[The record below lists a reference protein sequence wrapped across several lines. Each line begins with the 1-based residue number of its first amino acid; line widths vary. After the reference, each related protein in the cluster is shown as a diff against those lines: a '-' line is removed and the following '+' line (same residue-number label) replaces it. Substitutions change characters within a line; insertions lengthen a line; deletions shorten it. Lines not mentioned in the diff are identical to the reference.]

1 MYKRHVTIFKQ
12 LSKIFEKLGDEPR
25 STSYHKLYKKLELGD
40 LEGISEKSKKKIEE
54 ITKTGKLKILTDL
67 QKDKKVKAKLELIK
81 IIGVGPSVAEKL
93 VNRNITTFSQF
104 KRDKEKKT
112 KLQELGVKYHNKI
125 SEPSFEIFHYMT
137 KFLCNYVPDIKDIA
151 IAGSYRTGNE
161 NPNDIDLIL
170 VTKDGKID
178 QTIKVLE
185 KCGILVDYLKS
196 GLEDLLGVIL
206 YKKKFYRIDIK
217 VTTKKYFATY
227 LLFFGSGKYF
237 SKYIRGVAK
246 EKGYKLNQYGI
257 TKNGKLKTFRSERA
271 VFNFLGL
278 KYLTP
283 QERVLYF

>member
-12 LSKIFEKLGDEPR
+12 LSKILEKLGDEPR
-25 STSYHKLYKKLELGD
+25 STSYHKLYKKLELGN
-40 LEGISEKSKKKIEE
+40 LEGISEKSKKKIDE

-104 KRDKEKKT
+104 KRDREKKT

-125 SEPSFEIFHYMT
+125 GEPSFDIFHYMT
-137 KFLCNYVPDIKDIA
+137 KFLCNYVPGVKDIA

-170 VTKDGKID
+170 VTKDGRIE

-196 GLEDLLGVIL
+196 GPEDLLGVIL

-257 TKNGKLKTFRSERA
+257 TKDGKLKTFRSERA
-271 VFNFLGL
+271 VFKFLGL